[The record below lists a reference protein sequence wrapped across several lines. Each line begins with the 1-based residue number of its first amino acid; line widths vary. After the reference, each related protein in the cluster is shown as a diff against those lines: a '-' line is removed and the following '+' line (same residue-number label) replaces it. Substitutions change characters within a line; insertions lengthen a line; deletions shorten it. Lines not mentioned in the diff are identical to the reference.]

1 MLADDALWSLG
12 LPDIA
17 LIGICAAVMVLASI
31 GIVVW
36 AAAVPEKALEPEVDH
51 AGEIVARARARTE
64 QVEHDL
70 EDQTGRSDP
79 AVAWTR

>member
-12 LPDIA
+12 LPDLA
-17 LIGICAAVMVLASI
+17 LIGIFAAVMVLASI
-31 GIVVW
+31 GILVW
-36 AAAVPEKALEPEVDH
+36 GAVVPEKAPEPDVDH
-51 AGEIVARARARTE
+51 VGEIVARSRARAE